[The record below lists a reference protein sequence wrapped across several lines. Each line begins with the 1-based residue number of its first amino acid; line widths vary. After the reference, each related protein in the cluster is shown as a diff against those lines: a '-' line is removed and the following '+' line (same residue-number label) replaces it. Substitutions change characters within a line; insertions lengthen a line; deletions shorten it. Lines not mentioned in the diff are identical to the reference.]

1 MPLRQRRFLFGLDGR
16 VPLTG
21 FGVTERADPMP
32 EQQAFEIGFAENP
45 EPRVPCVLVLD
56 ISGSMQGSRID
67 ALNAGVA
74 VCKSELL
81 ADPLAAKRVE
91 LAIVTFGGT
100 VNVTNEFATV
110 DQFQPQQF
118 SAGGE
123 TPLGSAVNRAVD
135 LVSDRKHIYRQN
147 GVAYYRPWIFLITDG
162 APTDRWEDAAHRVQE
177 GERQNNFVFYSVA
190 VEDADV
196 SVLKKLS
203 LRTEPL
209 KLKGLAFRDLF
220 QWLSSS
226 LSSVSKSKPNDA
238 VALEN
243 PTQGPKGWAEIPAG
257 A

>member
-1 MPLRQRRFLFGLDGR
+1 
-16 VPLTG
+16 
-21 FGVTERADPMP
+21 MP
-32 EQQAFEIGFAENP
+32 EQQPFDVSFADNP

-56 ISGSMQGSRID
+56 ISGSMHGPRID
-67 ALNAGVA
+67 ELNAGVA

-81 ADPLAAKRVE
+81 SDPLAAKRVE
-91 LAIVTFGGT
+91 LAVVTFGGT
-100 VNVTNEFATV
+100 VTVANEFATV

-118 SAGGE
+118 MAGGD
-123 TPLGSAVNRAVD
+123 TPLGAAVNRAVE
-135 LVSDRKHIYRQN
+135 LVNQRKQVYKQN

-226 LSSVSKSKPNDA
+226 LSNVSKSKPTDA
-238 VALEN
+238 VPLEN
-243 PTQGPKGWAEIPAG
+243 PTVGPKGWAEIPAG